1 MISSR
6 TKWVISGSSLSRLP
20 GRETSTLHLWMM
32 SLLPRDVLPG
42 GDRIPDHSKG
52 RQGWVLL
59 LLQVCAHC
67 SFTPRTPLLPADG
80 DPLSGEEVELVR
92 R

>member
-1 MISSR
+1 M
-6 TKWVISGSSLSRLP
+6 SGA
-20 GRETSTLHLWMM
+20 
-32 SLLPRDVLPG
+32 VLPG
-42 GDRIPDHSKG
+42 DDRVPDHSKG

-59 LLQVCAHC
+59 LLHVCAYC